1 MQQEATNGLVIRRS
15 SHTVDEVVQSLQAM
29 LVAKS
34 IHLFALI
41 DHSGEA
47 AKAGLTMRP
56 TKLFIFGDPKAGTPL
71 MLASITSAIDLP
83 LKILVWED
91 EQGATQLAYNDPA
104 YLAARHHIPEN
115 LLANISGIAKIVEKL
130 L

>member
-15 SHTVDEVVQSLQAM
+15 THTVDEVVQSLQAM
-29 LVAKS
+29 LVAKG

-47 AKAGLTMRP
+47 ARAGLTMRP

-104 YLAARHHIPEN
+104 YLATRHHIPEN
-115 LLANISGIAKIVEKL
+115 LLANISGVAKLIEKL